1 MSPRYSARYES
12 EQWVTKEYPII
23 PKPTNRQQRST
34 GRIPLEDLDVTSL
47 KSLVQTRGLDE
58 TTQVLYQSIRESAVH
73 GPAIKAIDRMCDPL
87 DPIDGNVKVIIVPG
101 LLYREYPGSG
111 ADGRMLIEATRQL
124 GWDYEVIST
133 ASTGRLV
140 DNAEVLLR
148 YLKNNSNRPLVLAS
162 ISKGGAEIAAAMQ
175 LDPLGQ
181 QFASVVGWVDV
192 CGMIHGSPVIDFISR
207 QRLRMLGFRAL
218 FALRRWTLASV
229 LDLRYDG
236 MLAADFEAPDHIKIV
251 HAVGFPSEED
261 FTLEK
266 LRRFHRQIGALGPN
280 DGVILLHD
288 SLRAP
293 GIVYPVR
300 GADHYMRPRFQVQPL
315 CRGFLRYAAGH
326 QPSEE
331 QK

>member
-1 MSPRYSARYES
+1 MISKP
-12 EQWVTKEYPII
+12 
-23 PKPTNRQQRST
+23 PKGQQRAA
-34 GRIPLEDLDVTSL
+34 GRIPLEDLDVTTL
-47 KSLVQTRGLDE
+47 RSLVQRQGLDE
-58 TTQVLYQSIRESAVH
+58 TTQVLYQSIRESAAH
-73 GPAIKAIDRMCDPL
+73 GPAIRAIDRMCDPA
-87 DPIDGNVKVIIVPG
+87 DHIDGNLKVIIVPG

-111 ADGRMLIEATRQL
+111 ADGRMLIEAARQL

-140 DNAEVLLR
+140 ENAEVLLR
-148 YLKNNSNRPLVLAS
+148 YLENNSDRPLVLAS
-162 ISKGGAEIAAAMQ
+162 ISKGGSEIAAAMQ

-181 QFASVVGWVDV
+181 RFASVVGWVDV
-192 CGMIHGSPVIDFISR
+192 CGIIFGSPVIDFIAR

-218 FALRRWTLASV
+218 FAVRRWSFASV
-229 LDLRYDG
+229 LDMRYDG
-236 MLAADFEAPDHIKIV
+236 MLAAGFEAPDHINIV
-251 HAVGFPSEED
+251 HAVGFPAEED

-288 SLRAP
+288 ALRAP

-331 QK
+331 LK